1 MGAAGSTQTPDK
13 YLPQSDDK
21 SAKESQEDYK
31 KSHNLNNNEEES
43 SSRSTEPRHAV
54 KLKRKSL
61 RKDDQQQQQ
70 QQQQEEEEEEVFS
83 TKIRRKSESKDNKK
97 RRKSFEENMEE
108 FNNNVNG
115 LVTYKELSEDK
126 RIDSSKAM
134 VENFLDQQVI
144 QISENVVKRKEMLI
158 PSLSEPSLQVDDNNS
173 NTSTGHGIFSKS
185 LKTGAKLPSANSSL
199 TLRGMAK
206 RHHARQH
213 NAYINANSLVQ
224 VSSFLNSF
232 SSKINDSNDNSVMSK
247 KSSLGSGVKLDKIE
261 ETKDSPEKKPPSGI
275 AIPPPLKL
283 DISPAAELPA
293 NNMKKKMGL
302 NLKIQVH
309 DDEDDWIQVLYYIY
323 NSFLVFLL
331 IISF

>member
-31 KSHNLNNNEEES
+31 KSHNLNNIEEES

-61 RKDDQQQQQ
+61 RKDDQKQ
-70 QQQQEEEEEEVFS
+70 QQQQEEQEDEEEEVFS

-115 LVTYKELSEDK
+115 IVTYKELSEDK

-158 PSLSEPSLQVDDNNS
+158 PSLSEPSLQVDDNNN

-232 SSKINDSNDNSVMSK
+232 SSKINDSNDNSVISK

-309 DDEDDWIQVLYYIY
+309 DDEDDWIQVLYY
-323 NSFLVFLL
+323 L
-331 IISF
+331 ILF